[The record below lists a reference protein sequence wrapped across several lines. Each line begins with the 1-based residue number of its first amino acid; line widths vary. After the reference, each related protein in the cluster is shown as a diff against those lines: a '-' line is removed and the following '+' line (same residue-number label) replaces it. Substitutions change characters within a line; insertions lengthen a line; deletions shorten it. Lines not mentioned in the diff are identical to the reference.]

1 MNILRNGIRGKSP
14 FNGGKNRRGGVLV
27 TGLTILLLLAILF
40 LLLIATAFVFDYLG
54 IIPMREHLPK
64 WALDVPMVKEY
75 VLEAD
80 LLSANDVEKV
90 KAYRH
95 QLEVKYEE
103 LRKRIKRREF
113 QMERRLDE
121 MNDKEKKLRSQMEEF
136 NKEYEV
142 RLQILAS
149 KEIELNER
157 ESILNTSEVAK
168 KRKNDEYKNKI
179 AAIAKVYEKMEPRV
193 AADALSRLDIE
204 EARTIIMLLPANK
217 SAKILNFV
225 DADVIQK
232 LTPPK

>member
-1 MNILRNGIRGKSP
+1 
-14 FNGGKNRRGGVLV
+14 
-27 TGLTILLLLAILF
+27 
-40 LLLIATAFVFDYLG
+40 
-54 IIPMREHLPK
+54 
-64 WALDVPMVKEY
+64 MVKEY